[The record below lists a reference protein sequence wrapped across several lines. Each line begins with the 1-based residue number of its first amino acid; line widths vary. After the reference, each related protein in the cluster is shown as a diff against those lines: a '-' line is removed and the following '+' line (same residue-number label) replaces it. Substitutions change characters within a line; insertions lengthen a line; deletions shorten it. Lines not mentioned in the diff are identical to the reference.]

1 MVTYK
6 QVVCHIKYNFKIM
19 KKKTAGFRLL
29 LLSLN
34 CLIVIACTSVKDE
47 TTDTRPNFLLIVA
60 DDAGY
65 SDVSCYGGEIPTPN
79 IDALANTGLQLT
91 DFHVAPNCAPTRSAL
106 LSGMDNHL
114 AGLGTMYEV
123 ITENQKGQ
131 PGYEGYLNFNVV
143 SLAEVLQQSGY
154 NTYMAGKWHLG
165 AKKKETR
172 PHSRGFDRTFSMLAG
187 GASHWQDNTPL
198 IPGKP
203 SPYSVNGKV
212 IKELPDD
219 FYSSKN
225 YADSIISFIDSDVK
239 NDKPFFAYLSFT
251 APHNPLHAPKEYIE
265 KYKGKYN
272 KGWEDL
278 AKNRLKRL
286 KELNLI
292 PEDQIS
298 FAYPEWL
305 EKWDNLTDE
314 QKASRSKDMEVYA
327 AMIDYMDMSIGR
339 VIEHLKSTNQYE
351 NTMIVFISDN
361 GASKTTIMDYA
372 SLGGEVE
379 TYLKTF
385 DNSIDNKG
393 LPHSATDI
401 GPAWA
406 WAANTPFRMTK
417 GYPTEGGM
425 RVPCIVKMPD
435 TFKVVPKKMTGFAY
449 VSDLMPTFLELAK
462 TEHPSTHKGHNVLPM
477 QGISLLPEFITNQ
490 SKLSDRE
497 FGFEIYGMLT
507 YRSGSWKINKLPVP
521 YGTGKW
527 QLYNLQNDL
536 SEQTDLADKNPD
548 KLNELIDKYTIYATQ
563 NGIVVPDRPVGYA
576 KPPKEN
582 SY

>member
-1 MVTYK
+1 
-6 QVVCHIKYNFKIM
+6 M

-29 LLSLN
+29 YAVMYA
-34 CLIVIACTSVKDE
+34 LIVTACTSTKDQTE
-47 TTDTRPNFLLIVA
+47 TRPNILLIVA

-65 SDVSCYGGEIPTPN
+65 SDVSSYGGEIHTPN
-79 IDALANTGLQLT
+79 IDGLANAGIQLT

-106 LSGMDNHL
+106 FSGMDNHL

-123 ITENQKGQ
+123 ITENQKGH
-131 PGYEGYLNFNVV
+131 PGYEGYLNFNVI
-143 SLAEVLQQSGY
+143 SMAEVLQQSGY
-154 NTYMAGKWHLG
+154 NTYMTGKWHLG
-165 AKKKETR
+165 AKKEEMR
-172 PHSRGFDRTFSMLAG
+172 PHARGFDRTFSMLAG

-198 IPGKP
+198 IPGKA
-203 SPYSVNGKV
+203 SPYSYDGKL
-212 IKELPDD
+212 IKELPDG

-239 NDKPFFAYLSFT
+239 SDTPFFAYLSFT
-251 APHNPLHAPKEYIE
+251 APHNPLHAPKEYIDR
-265 KYKGKYN
+265 YKGKYD
-272 KGWEDL
+272 KGWEDM
-278 AKNRLKRL
+278 AQNRLKRL
-286 KELNLI
+286 KELNLV
-292 PEDQIS
+292 PTDQIP
-298 FAYPEWL
+298 FPYPEWL
-305 EKWDNLTDE
+305 EKWDNLTDN

-339 VIEHLKSTNQYE
+339 VINHLKAINQYG

-372 SLGGEVE
+372 SLGGEVAA
-379 TYLKTF
+379 YLKTF
-385 DNSIDNKG
+385 DNSLENKG

-425 RVPCIVKMPD
+425 RVPCIIKMPASM
-435 TFKVVPKKMTGFAY
+435 KVVPKKMAGFAY

-462 TEHPSTHKGHNVLPM
+462 AEHPSTHKGHSVLPM
-477 QGISLLPEFITNQ
+477 QGISLLPEFTSNQ
-490 SKLSDRE
+490 GALDDRE
-497 FGFEIYGMLT
+497 FGFEIYGMST
-507 YRSGSWKINKLPVP
+507 YRSGAWKINKLPIP

-536 SEQTDLADKNPD
+536 SEQTDLADKNKD
-548 KLNELIDKYTIYATQ
+548 KLNELIDKYAVYATK
-563 NGIVVPDRPVGYA
+563 NGIVVPDRPVAYA

>member
-1 MVTYK
+1 
-6 QVVCHIKYNFKIM
+6 M
-19 KKKTAGFRLL
+19 KRNTLGFIPLIL
-29 LLSLN
+29 WFS
-34 CLIVIACTSVKDE
+34 CLIFSACSPVKEKSSTSAKK
-47 TTDTRPNFLLIVA
+47 PNILLIVA

-79 IDALANTGLQLT
+79 IDGLAKEGLQLT

-154 NTYMAGKWHLG
+154 NTYMTGKWHLG
-165 AKKKETR
+165 AKKQEIR
-172 PHSRGFDRTFSMLAG
+172 PHSKGFDRTFSMLAG

-198 IPGKP
+198 IPGKA
-203 SPYSVNGKV
+203 SPYAVNGEV
-212 IKELPDD
+212 IESLPDG

-225 YADSIISFIDSDVK
+225 YADSIISFIGSDLGD
-239 NDKPFFAYLSFT
+239 DKPFFAYLSFT
-251 APHNPLHAPKEYIE
+251 APHNPLHAPLEFIE

-272 KGWEDL
+272 GGWEEL
-278 AKNRLKRL
+278 AATRLQNM

-292 PEDQIS
+292 PVDQEPYG
-298 FAYPEWL
+298 YPEWL
-305 EKWDNLTDE
+305 EKWDNLPEE
-314 QKASRSKDMEVYA
+314 QKALRAKDMEVYA

-339 VIEHLKSTNQYE
+339 VIEYLKNTDQYD

-372 SLGGEVE
+372 SLGGEVAS
-379 TYLKTF
+379 YLKSF
-385 DNSIDNKG
+385 DNSLENKG

-406 WAANTPFRMTK
+406 WAANTPFRLTK

-425 RVPCIVKMPD
+425 RVPCVIKMPHSLQ
-435 TFKVVPKKMTGFAY
+435 VAPKKVAGFAY
-449 VSDLMPTFLELAK
+449 VSDLMPTFLDLAQA
-462 TEHPSTHKGHNVLPM
+462 EHPATYKGHNVLPM
-477 QGISLLPEFITNQ
+477 QGISLLTDISSNSQ
-490 SKLSDRE
+490 KLEDRE

-507 YRSGSWKINKLPVP
+507 YRSGPWKINKLPLP

-527 QLYNLQNDL
+527 QLYNLKNDL
-536 SEQTDLADKNPD
+536 SEQVDLADNNPEI
-548 KLNELIDKYTIYATQ
+548 LNELINKYTIYAEQ
-563 NGIVVPDRPVGYA
+563 NGIVIPDRPIGYS

>member
-1 MVTYK
+1 
-6 QVVCHIKYNFKIM
+6 M
-19 KKKTAGFRLL
+19 KRNLFGFIPLILWFSFLIFSACSPVHDKSSTSAKK
-29 LLSLN
+29 
-34 CLIVIACTSVKDE
+34 
-47 TTDTRPNFLLIVA
+47 PNILLIVA

-79 IDALANTGLQLT
+79 IDGLAKEGLQLT

-154 NTYMAGKWHLG
+154 NTYMTGKWHLG
-165 AKKKETR
+165 AKKQEMR
-172 PHSRGFDRTFSMLAG
+172 PHARGFDRTFSMLAG

-198 IPGKP
+198 IPGKA
-203 SPYSVNGKV
+203 SPYAVNGEV
-212 IKELPDD
+212 IESLPDG

-225 YADSIISFIDSDVK
+225 YTDTIISFIDSDLGD
-239 NDKPFFAYLSFT
+239 DKPFFAYLSFT
-251 APHNPLHAPKEYIE
+251 APHNPLHAPKDFIE
-265 KYKGKYN
+265 KYRGKYSG
-272 KGWEDL
+272 GWEEL
-278 AKNRLKRL
+278 ATTRLQKM

-292 PEDQIS
+292 PLDQVPYE
-298 FAYPEWL
+298 YPEWL
-305 EKWDNLTDE
+305 EKWDNLSEE
-314 QKASRSKDMEVYA
+314 QKALRAKDMEVYA

-339 VIEHLKSTNQYE
+339 VIEHLKVTDQYE

-372 SLGGEVE
+372 SLGGEVAA
-379 TYLKTF
+379 YLKSF
-385 DNSIDNKG
+385 DNSLENKG
-393 LPHSATDI
+393 LPNSATDI

-406 WAANTPFRMTK
+406 WAANTPFRLTK

-425 RVPCIVKMPD
+425 RVPCIIKLPNALLVN
-435 TFKVVPKKMTGFAY
+435 PKKVAGFAY
-449 VSDLMPTFLELAK
+449 VSDLMPTFLDLARA
-462 TEHPSTHKGHNVLPM
+462 EHPTTYNGHNVLPM
-477 QGISLLPEFITNQ
+477 QGISLLSDLSSNSQ
-490 SKLSDRE
+490 KLDDRE

-507 YRSGSWKINKLPVP
+507 FRSGPWKINNLPLP

-527 QLYNLQNDL
+527 QLYNLKNDL
-536 SEQTDLADKNPD
+536 SEQVDLAEKNPAML
-548 KLNELIDKYTIYATQ
+548 KELIEKYTVYAEQ
-563 NGIVVPDRPVGYA
+563 NGVVVPDRPIAYS